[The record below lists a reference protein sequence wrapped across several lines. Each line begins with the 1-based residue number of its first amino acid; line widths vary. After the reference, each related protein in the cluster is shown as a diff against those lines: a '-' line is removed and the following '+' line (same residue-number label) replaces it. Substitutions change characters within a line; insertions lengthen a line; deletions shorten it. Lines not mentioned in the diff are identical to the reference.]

1 MTGCCTL
8 NRIKHELLYSSMYD
22 LSESSVTSLS
32 SSSVSSSAIIIED
45 RTTAKK
51 LLDVEETFAP
61 RPHLIYL
68 VAKLI
73 FAIWLLATMVISIL
87 EYDHTMDSG
96 LHICHPGD

>member
-1 MTGCCTL
+1 
-8 NRIKHELLYSSMYD
+8 MYD

-32 SSSVSSSAIIIED
+32 SSTSSVSSSAIIIENE
-45 RTTAKK
+45 TTAKK
-51 LLDVEETFAP
+51 VLDVEETFAP

-87 EYDHTMDSG
+87 EYAPYYG
-96 LHICHPGD
+96 F